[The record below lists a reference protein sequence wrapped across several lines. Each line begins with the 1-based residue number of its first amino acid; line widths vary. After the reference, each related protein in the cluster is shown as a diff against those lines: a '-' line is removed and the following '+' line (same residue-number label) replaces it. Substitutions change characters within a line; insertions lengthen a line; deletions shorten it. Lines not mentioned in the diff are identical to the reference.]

1 MPKVRGSKLCG
12 LGQGTGRLDE
22 VRQSRL
28 QTRLPLMVAVH
39 LSPTPHEDH
48 VAVLE
53 ASTGC

>member
-1 MPKVRGSKLCG
+1 MVWVKV
-12 LGQGTGRLDE
+12 GTGRLDE